1 MSSAGSKES
10 LLDAA
15 QMLDD
20 AAVLFERAAI
30 ESQAEGVTSDTLQL
44 LAAQHQKRSKDVRR
58 QASRPINTHAL
69 SEANV
74 PFPTAPNP
82 ASNHPRDLDYQPRG
96 GAERTDAH
104 AARRRHTPAGSSAS
118 QPPFARNVASSS
130 ADVKNQLVRRGVEDG
145 SASIPGSTSSSER
158 GGESYV
164 VWGDNV
170 GHPVRPKRPKGASLI
185 HRAAR

>member
-1 MSSAGSKES
+1 MSSAGSKDS

-15 QMLDD
+15 QMLED
-20 AAVLFERAAI
+20 AAVLFELAAI

-44 LAAQHQKRSKDVRR
+44 LAAQHRKRSKDVRR
-58 QASRPINTHAL
+58 QASRSASTRAS
-69 SEANV
+69 SETNL
-74 PFPTAPNP
+74 PSPTASSP
-82 ASNHPRDLDYQPRG
+82 ASNLRRDLDYQPRG
-96 GAERTDAH
+96 GAEHADVH
-104 AARRRHTPAGSSAS
+104 AARRRHTAAGSSAS
-118 QPPFARNVASSS
+118 QPPFARSAASLTV
-130 ADVKNQLVRRGVEDG
+130 DVKNQIVRRGAEDG

-170 GHPVRPKRPKGASLI
+170 GHPVRPKGASLI